1 MKSFTPFFFAT
12 FILLIILTGA
22 CDKVN
27 VEVTPPDPPESVK
40 DEKPDFPVGLG
51 SIRGYF
57 GDDYKIFVQH
67 IEKVQPVDSFS
78 NCYFYGACNDDFG
91 QINLI
96 RCDNQFVLAIYIMGY
111 PLDSFPL
118 SKPVPVEAGRF
129 AEIQYYPFS
138 DWNSTSPSHYS
149 LDSFYGQNVFI
160 TDLTDDVVTG
170 TFEGILHSPSGN
182 TINVT
187 EGEFKLKLFRK
198 YMPCGN

>member
-1 MKSFTPFFFAT
+1 MKPALISYFKSFIFM
-12 FILLIILTGA
+12 IILSTA
-22 CDKVN
+22 CDKIN
-27 VEVTPPDPPESVK
+27 VEVTPPDLPVREK
-40 DEKPDFPVGLG
+40 DEKPDFPVQLG

-57 GDDYKIFVQH
+57 GDDYRIFIQH

-96 RCDNQFVLAIYIMGY
+96 RCDNEFVLAIYILGY
-111 PLDSFPL
+111 SLDSLPRQR
-118 SKPVPVEAGRF
+118 PVPVEFGRF
-129 AEIQYYPFS
+129 AEIQFYPFS

-160 TDLTDDVVTG
+160 TDITDDIVTG
-170 TFEGILHSPSGN
+170 TFEGSLHSPSGN
-182 TINVT
+182 SINVT

-198 YMPCGN
+198 FMPCSN

>member
-1 MKSFTPFFFAT
+1 MKSALTSS
-12 FILLIILTGA
+12 FISFLLMIIIISA

-27 VEVTPPDPPESVK
+27 IEVSLPDPPVREK
-40 DEKPDFPVGLG
+40 DEKPDFPVQLG

-57 GDDYKIFVQH
+57 GDDYRIFIQH

-96 RCDNQFVLAIYIMGY
+96 RCDNEFVLAIYILGY
-111 PLDSFPL
+111 DLDSLPL
-118 SKPVPVEAGRF
+118 RKPVPIEAGRF
-129 AEIQYYPFS
+129 AEIQFYPFS

-160 TDLTDDVVTG
+160 TDITDDIVTG
-170 TFEGILHSPSGN
+170 TFEGSLHSPSGN

-198 YMPCGN
+198 FMPCGN